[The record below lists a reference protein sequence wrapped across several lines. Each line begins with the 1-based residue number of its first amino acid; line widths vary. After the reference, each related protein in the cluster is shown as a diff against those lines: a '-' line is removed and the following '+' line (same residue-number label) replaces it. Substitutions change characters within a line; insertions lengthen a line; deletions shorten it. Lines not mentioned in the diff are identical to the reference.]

1 MHGKECIFYVINSI
15 LNGLGSTYIYL
26 YLKNKV
32 LRKIKI
38 VCKALWS
45 VIFIMFFQVHF
56 TMTLSKSNIWLLL

>member
-26 YLKNKV
+26 YLKKKV
-32 LRKIKI
+32 LWKIKI
-38 VCKALWS
+38 VCKALCS